1 MEDEEHVLL
10 WCPKHEKSRKKLLQ
24 DIGWPRDETQLV
36 ADDAVSWLVPD
47 AAQAL
52 CSDGKMATSVQEF
65 CTSIAWT
72 RGSREAAA
80 QRTRRAAER
89 NENGHENTEDGEV
102 EENESETEH
111 EVDEV
116 VR

>member
-1 MEDEEHVLL
+1 M
-10 WCPKHEKSRKKLLQ
+10 
-24 DIGWPRDETQLV
+24 
-36 ADDAVSWLVPD
+36 PD

-80 QRTRRAAER
+80 PRTGGAAEK
-89 NENGHENTEDGEV
+89 NENGHENTEDVEV
-102 EENESETEH
+102 SW
-111 EVDEV
+111 
-116 VR
+116 

>member
-1 MEDEEHVLL
+1 M
-10 WCPKHEKSRKKLLQ
+10 
-24 DIGWPRDETQLV
+24 
-36 ADDAVSWLVPD
+36 PD
-47 AAQAL
+47 AAQAS

-72 RGSREAAA
+72 RDEGLTRSREAAA

-89 NENGHENTEDGEV
+89 NENGHENTEDGEGD
-102 EENESETEH
+102 ENESETEH